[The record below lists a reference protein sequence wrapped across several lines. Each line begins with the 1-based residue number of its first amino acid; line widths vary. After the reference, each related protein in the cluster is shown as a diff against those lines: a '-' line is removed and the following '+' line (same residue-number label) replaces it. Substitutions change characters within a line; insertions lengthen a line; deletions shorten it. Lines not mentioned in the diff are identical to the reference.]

1 MNYKKIYD
9 DFISDRLQKQN
20 IDGYFETHHIIP
32 KSYGGLNKKENLI
45 KLTAKDHFFAHMLLA
60 KIYKGKM
67 IFALNMM
74 CKTRTQTH
82 KNKSVY
88 EVFKKQIAEEISKVN
103 KNKIVK
109 QETKDKLSATQTGR
123 KHTIERIENNR
134 KAQLGKVMTEEVKEK
149 ISKSLKGVK
158 KPKEHGIKIAE
169 YNRTRIFTEEH
180 RQNISKSLKGLK
192 QSDETRKRMSESKT
206 GYKYP
211 PQEQIECPHCKK
223 IGGKANM
230 KRYHFDNCRFK

>member
-20 IDGYFETHHIIP
+20 IDGYFEIHHIIP

-45 KLTAKDHFFAHMLLA
+45 KLTAKDHFFAHILLA

-158 KPKEHGIKIAE
+158 KPKEHGQKIAE

>member
-9 DFISDRLQKQN
+9 DFISDRLQKQI
-20 IDGYFETHHIIP
+20 IDGYFETHYIVP

-45 KLTAKDHFFAHMLLA
+45 KLTAKDHFFAHILLA

-82 KNKSVY
+82 KNKSIY
-88 EVFKKQIAEEISKVN
+88 EVFKKQIAKEISKVN

-109 QETKDKLSATQTGR
+109 QETKDKLSKTQTGK
-123 KHTIERIENNR
+123 KHTLERIENNR
-134 KAQLGKVMTEEVKEK
+134 NAQLGKVMTEETKEK
-149 ISKSLKGVK
+149 ISQSLKGKK
-158 KPKEHGIKIAE
+158 KPKEHGKKIAE

-180 RQNISKSLKGLK
+180 RQNISNSLKGSKL
-192 QSDETRKRMSESKT
+192 SDETKRKMSESKT

-211 PQEQIECPHCKK
+211 PQEQLECPYCKK
-223 IGGKANM
+223 TGGKVNM
-230 KRYHFDNCRFK
+230 KRYHFENCKLK

>member
-45 KLTAKDHFFAHMLLA
+45 KLTAKDHFFAHILLA

-82 KNKSVY
+82 KSKSVY
-88 EVFKKQIAEEISKVN
+88 ESFKKQIAKEISKVN

-109 QETKDKLSATQTGR
+109 QETKDKLSAAQTGR
-123 KHTIERIENNR
+123 KHTLERIENNR
-134 KAQLGKVMTEEVKEK
+134 KAHIGKVMTEEVKEK

-158 KPKEHGIKIAE
+158 KPKEHGLKIAE

-192 QSDETRKRMSESKT
+192 QSDETRKRMSESKK

-211 PQEQIECPHCKK
+211 PQEQIECPYCKK

>member
-9 DFISDRLQKQN
+9 DFISDRIQKQN
-20 IDGYFETHHIIP
+20 IDGYFETHHVVP
-32 KSYGGLNKKENLI
+32 KSYGGLDTKENLI
-45 KLTAKDHFFAHMLLA
+45 KLTAKDHFFAHILLA

-82 KNKSVY
+82 KNKSIY
-88 EVFKKQIAEEISKVN
+88 EIFKKQIAEEISKIN

-109 QETKDKLSATQTGR
+109 QETRDKLSKTQTGR
-123 KHTIERIENNR
+123 KHTPERIENMR
-134 KAQLGKVMTEEVKEK
+134 KSQLGKVMPEEVKNK
-149 ISKSLKGVK
+149 ISMALKGKK
-158 KPKEHGIKIAE
+158 KPKEHGEKIAE
-169 YNRTRIFTEEH
+169 YNRTRIFTDEH
-180 RQNISKSLKGLK
+180 RNNIANSLKGSK
-192 QSDETRKRMSESKT
+192 MSDETKKKMSESKK